1 MKFLVRKTHKY
12 LSILISIQ
20 LLLWTISGIYF
31 AFNQIELVRGEQ
43 YRLPQVFSVDLSK
56 VNLVLDSVKSIQVA
70 RRFGEEILIV
80 RKEAGTE
87 YLNLEGDALEKLS
100 REQAT
105 SIVSTVTSLT
115 PLSAEEINDPE
126 PGSEY
131 RGRNLPL
138 FKVITKD
145 QENDEINVYVD
156 AISGQV
162 VAIRSEQWRLW
173 DLMWGL
179 HIMDWETRDE
189 INNWLLKL
197 FSVLALISSLTGCL
211 SFLDGTGNSVKK
223 NSKPLFKLAL

>member
-1 MKFLVRKTHKY
+1 MKFLVRKTHRY

-43 YRLPQVFSVDLSK
+43 YRLPQVFSVDLNK
-56 VNLVLDSVKSIQVA
+56 INVVLDSVKSIQVA
-70 RRFGEEILIV
+70 RRIGEEILIV

-100 REQAT
+100 GEQAAN
-105 SIVSTVTSLT
+105 IVSSVTSLT
-115 PLSAEEINDPE
+115 PLSAKEINEPE

-138 FKVITKD
+138 YKVATKD
-145 QENDEINVYVD
+145 QENKQINVYVD

-197 FSVLALISSLTGCL
+197 FSVLALISSLTGV
-211 SFLDGTGNSVKK
+211 FIFFRWDWK
-223 NSKPLFKLAL
+223 

>member
-1 MKFLVRKTHKY
+1 MKFLVRKPHKY

-43 YRLPQVFSVDLSK
+43 YRLPQAFSVDLSK

-70 RRFGEEILIV
+70 RRFSEEILIV
-80 RKEAGTE
+80 RKETGTE
-87 YLNLEGDALEKLS
+87 YLNLEGVALEKLS
-100 REQAT
+100 KTQAT
-105 SIVSTVTSLT
+105 SIVSAVTSLT
-115 PLSAEEINDPE
+115 PLAVEEINDPE

-138 FKVITKD
+138 FKVVTKD
-145 QENDEINVYVD
+145 QENKQINVYVD
-156 AISGQV
+156 SISGQV
-162 VAIRSEQWRLW
+162 VAIRSDQWRLW

-197 FSVLALISSLTGCL
+197 FSVLALISSLTGV
-211 SFLDGTGNSVKK
+211 FIFFRWDWK
-223 NSKPLFKLAL
+223 

>member
-43 YRLPQVFSVDLSK
+43 YRLPQVFSIDLNK
-56 VNLVLDSVKSIQVA
+56 INVVLDSVRSIQVA
-70 RRFGEEILIV
+70 PRFGEEILIV
-80 RKEAGTE
+80 RREAGTE
-87 YLNLEGDALEKLS
+87 YLNLEGVALEKLS

-105 SIVSTVTSLT
+105 SIVSSVTSLT
-115 PLSAEEINDPE
+115 PLAVEEIIDLE

-138 FKVITKD
+138 FKVMTQD

-197 FSVLALISSLTGCL
+197 FSVLALISSLTGVL
-211 SFLDGTGNSVKK
+211 IFFRWDWK
-223 NSKPLFKLAL
+223 

>member
-43 YRLPQVFSVDLSK
+43 YRLPQVFSIDLSK
-56 VNLVLDSVKSIQVA
+56 IDLVLDSVKSIQVA

-87 YLNLEGDALEKLS
+87 YLNLEGIALGKLS
-100 REQAT
+100 GEQAT
-105 SIVSTVTSLT
+105 NIVSRVTSLT
-115 PLSAEEINDPE
+115 PLEVEEIIDPE
-126 PGSEY
+126 SGSEY

-138 FKVITKD
+138 FKVVTKD

-197 FSVLALISSLTGCL
+197 FSVLALISSLTGV
-211 SFLDGTGNSVKK
+211 FIFFRWDWK
-223 NSKPLFKLAL
+223 

>member
-80 RKEAGTE
+80 RKETGTE
-87 YLNLEGDALEKLS
+87 YLNLEGVALEKLS
-100 REQAT
+100 KTQAT
-105 SIVSTVTSLT
+105 SIVSAVTSLT
-115 PLSAEEINDPE
+115 PLAVEEINDPE

-131 RGRNLPL
+131 RGRNIPL
-138 FKVITKD
+138 FKVITQD

-197 FSVLALISSLTGCL
+197 FSVLALISSLTGV
-211 SFLDGTGNSVKK
+211 FIFFRWDWK
-223 NSKPLFKLAL
+223 

>member
-43 YRLPQVFSVDLSK
+43 YRLPQVFSIDLSK
-56 VNLVLDSVKSIQVA
+56 INLVLDAAKSVQVA

-80 RKEAGTE
+80 RKETETE
-87 YLNLEGDALEKLS
+87 YLNFEGVALEKLS

-115 PLSAEEINDPE
+115 PLAVEEINDPE

-138 FKVITKD
+138 FKVITQD

-197 FSVLALISSLTGCL
+197 FSVLALISSLTGV
-211 SFLDGTGNSVKK
+211 FIFFRWDWK
-223 NSKPLFKLAL
+223 

>member
-43 YRLPQVFSVDLSK
+43 YRLPQAFSVDLSK

-80 RKEAGTE
+80 RKETGTE
-87 YLNLEGDALEKLS
+87 YLNLEGVALEKLS
-100 REQAT
+100 KTQAT
-105 SIVSTVTSLT
+105 SIVSAVTSLT
-115 PLSAEEINDPE
+115 PLAVEEINDPE

-138 FKVITKD
+138 FKVITQD
-145 QENDEINVYVD
+145 QENDEINVYID

-197 FSVLALISSLTGCL
+197 FSVLALISSLTGV
-211 SFLDGTGNSVKK
+211 FIFFRWDWK
-223 NSKPLFKLAL
+223 

>member
-43 YRLPQVFSVDLSK
+43 YRLPQAFSVDLSK

-70 RRFGEEILIV
+70 RRFSEEILIV
-80 RKEAGTE
+80 RKETGTE
-87 YLNLEGDALEKLS
+87 YLNLEGVALEKLS
-100 REQAT
+100 KTQAT
-105 SIVSTVTSLT
+105 SIVSAVTSLT
-115 PLSAEEINDPE
+115 PLAVEEINDPE

-138 FKVITKD
+138 FKVITQD
-145 QENDEINVYVD
+145 QENDEINVYID

-197 FSVLALISSLTGCL
+197 FSVLALISSLTGV
-211 SFLDGTGNSVKK
+211 FIFFRWDWK
-223 NSKPLFKLAL
+223 

>member
-56 VNLVLDSVKSIQVA
+56 INLVVDSVKSIQVA

-87 YLNLEGDALEKLS
+87 YLNLEGAALEKLS

-105 SIVSTVTSLT
+105 SIVSSVTSLT
-115 PLSAEEINDPE
+115 PFAVEEINDPE

-138 FKVITKD
+138 FKVITQD

-189 INNWLLKL
+189 INNWLLKI
-197 FSVLALISSLTGCL
+197 FSVLALISSLTGV
-211 SFLDGTGNSVKK
+211 FIFFRWDWK
-223 NSKPLFKLAL
+223 

>member
-1 MKFLVRKTHKY
+1 MKFLVRNTHKY

-43 YRLPQVFSVDLSK
+43 YRLPQAFSVDLSK

-87 YLNLEGDALEKLS
+87 YLNLEGDALQKLS

-115 PLSAEEINDPE
+115 PLAVEEINDPE

-138 FKVITKD
+138 FKVITQD

-197 FSVLALISSLTGCL
+197 FSVLALISSLTGV
-211 SFLDGTGNSVKK
+211 FIFFRWDWK
-223 NSKPLFKLAL
+223 

>member
-1 MKFLVRKTHKY
+1 MKFLVRKTHRY

-43 YRLPQVFSVDLSK
+43 YRLPQVFSVDLKK
-56 VNLVLDSVKSIQVA
+56 VNVVLDSVKSIQVA
-70 RRFGEEILIV
+70 RRIGEEILIV

-100 REQAT
+100 GEQAT
-105 SIVSTVTSLT
+105 NIVSSVTSLT
-115 PLSAEEINDPE
+115 PLSAKEINEPE

-138 FKVITKD
+138 FKVATKD
-145 QENDEINVYVD
+145 QENKQINVYVD

-197 FSVLALISSLTGCL
+197 FSVLALISSLTGVL
-211 SFLDGTGNSVKK
+211 IFFRWDWK
-223 NSKPLFKLAL
+223 

>member
-56 VNLVLDSVKSIQVA
+56 VNLVLDSDNSIQVA

-87 YLNLEGDALEKLS
+87 YLNLEGVALEKLS
-100 REQAT
+100 KTQAT
-105 SIVSTVTSLT
+105 SIVSAATSLT
-115 PLSAEEINDPE
+115 PLAVEEIIDPE

-138 FKVITKD
+138 FKVITQD

-197 FSVLALISSLTGCL
+197 FSVLALISSLTGV
-211 SFLDGTGNSVKK
+211 FIFFRWDWK
-223 NSKPLFKLAL
+223 

>member
-43 YRLPQVFSVDLSK
+43 YRLPQVFSIDLSK
-56 VNLVLDSVKSIQVA
+56 IKVVLDSVKSIQVA
-70 RRFGEEILIV
+70 RRLGEEILIV

-87 YLNLEGDALEKLS
+87 YLNLEGDALAKLS
-100 REQAT
+100 IEQAT
-105 SIVSTVTSLT
+105 SIVSRVTSLR
-115 PLSAEEINDPE
+115 PLAAEEISEAE

-138 FKVITKD
+138 FKVVAKD
-145 QENDEINVYVD
+145 RENSEINVYVD

-162 VAIRSEQWRLW
+162 VAIRSQQWRLW

-197 FSVLALISSLTGCL
+197 FSVLALISSLTGV
-211 SFLDGTGNSVKK
+211 FIFFRWDWK
-223 NSKPLFKLAL
+223 

>member
-1 MKFLVRKTHKY
+1 MNFLVRKTHKY

-43 YRLPQVFSVDLSK
+43 YRLPQVFSIDLSK
-56 VNLVLDSVKSIQVA
+56 VNLVLDSVNSIQVA

-87 YLNLEGDALEKLS
+87 YLDLEGVALEKLS
-100 REQAT
+100 KTQAT
-105 SIVSTVTSLT
+105 SIVSAVTSLT
-115 PLSAEEINDPE
+115 PLAVEEIIDPE

-138 FKVITKD
+138 FKVITQD

-197 FSVLALISSLTGCL
+197 FSVLALISSLTGV
-211 SFLDGTGNSVKK
+211 FIFFRWDWK
-223 NSKPLFKLAL
+223 

>member
-31 AFNQIELVRGEQ
+31 AFNQIELIRGEQ
-43 YRLPQVFSVDLSK
+43 YRLTQVFSIDLSK
-56 VNLVLDSVKSIQVA
+56 INLILDSVQSIQVA
-70 RRFGEEILIV
+70 RRFDQEILIV

-87 YLNLEGDALEKLS
+87 YLDLGGATLDKIS
-100 REQAT
+100 REEAKL
-105 SIVSTVTSLT
+105 IVSNVTSLT
-115 PLSAEEINDPE
+115 PLAVEEINDPD

-162 VAIRSEQWRLW
+162 VAIRSAGWRLW

-197 FSVLALISSLTGCL
+197 FSVLALISSLTGVFI
-211 SFLDGTGNSVKK
+211 FLRWDWK
-223 NSKPLFKLAL
+223 

>member
-43 YRLPQVFSVDLSK
+43 YRLPQVFSIDLSK
-56 VNLVLDSVKSIQVA
+56 INLVLDSVKNIQVA

-87 YLNLEGDALEKLS
+87 YLNLEGVALEKLS
-100 REQAT
+100 REEAK
-105 SIVSTVTSLT
+105 SIVSSVTSLT
-115 PLSAEEINDPE
+115 PLAVEEINDPE

-138 FKVITKD
+138 FKVVTQD

-162 VAIRSEQWRLW
+162 VAIRSQQWRLW

-197 FSVLALISSLTGCL
+197 FSVLALISSLTGV
-211 SFLDGTGNSVKK
+211 FIFFRWDWK
-223 NSKPLFKLAL
+223 

>member
-80 RKEAGTE
+80 RKETGTE
-87 YLNLEGDALEKLS
+87 YLNLEGVALKKLS
-100 REQAT
+100 KTQAT
-105 SIVSTVTSLT
+105 SIVSAVTSLT
-115 PLSAEEINDPE
+115 PLAVEEINDPE

-138 FKVITKD
+138 FKVITQD
-145 QENDEINVYVD
+145 QENDEINVYID

-197 FSVLALISSLTGCL
+197 FSVLALISSLTGV
-211 SFLDGTGNSVKK
+211 FIFFRWDWK
-223 NSKPLFKLAL
+223 

>member
-56 VNLVLDSVKSIQVA
+56 VNVFLDSVKSIQVA

-87 YLNLEGDALEKLS
+87 YLNLEGVALEKLS
-100 REQAT
+100 REQAI
-105 SIVSTVTSLT
+105 SIVSSVTSLT
-115 PLSAEEINDPE
+115 PLAAEEINDPE

-138 FKVITKD
+138 FKVITQD

-197 FSVLALISSLTGCL
+197 FSVLALISSLTGV
-211 SFLDGTGNSVKK
+211 FIFFRWDWK
-223 NSKPLFKLAL
+223 

>member
-43 YRLPQVFSVDLSK
+43 YRLPQVFSVDLKK
-56 VNLVLDSVKSIQVA
+56 VNVVLDSVKSIQVA
-70 RRFGEEILIV
+70 RRIGEEILIV

-100 REQAT
+100 GEQAAN
-105 SIVSTVTSLT
+105 IVSSVTSLT
-115 PLSAEEINDPE
+115 PLSAKEINEPE

-138 FKVITKD
+138 YKVATKD
-145 QENDEINVYVD
+145 QENKQINVYVD

-197 FSVLALISSLTGCL
+197 FSVLALISSLTGVL
-211 SFLDGTGNSVKK
+211 IFFRWDWK
-223 NSKPLFKLAL
+223 

>member
-43 YRLPQVFSVDLSK
+43 YRLPQVFSIDLSK
-56 VNLVLDSVKSIQVA
+56 INLVLDSVKSIQVA

-87 YLNLEGDALEKLS
+87 YLNLEGIALEKLT

-105 SIVSTVTSLT
+105 SVVSTVTSLT
-115 PLSAEEINDPE
+115 PLEVEEIIDPE

-131 RGRNLPL
+131 RGRKLPL
-138 FKVITKD
+138 FKVVTKD

-162 VAIRSEQWRLW
+162 VAIRSKQWRLW

-179 HIMDWETRDE
+179 HIMDWDARDE

-197 FSVLALISSLTGCL
+197 FSVLALISSLTGV
-211 SFLDGTGNSVKK
+211 FIFFRWDWK
-223 NSKPLFKLAL
+223 

>member
-43 YRLPQVFSVDLSK
+43 YRLPQVFSIDLSK
-56 VNLVLDSVKSIQVA
+56 INLVLDSVKNIQVA

-87 YLNLEGDALEKLS
+87 YLNLEGVALEKLS
-100 REQAT
+100 REEAK
-105 SIVSTVTSLT
+105 SIVSSVTSLT
-115 PLSAEEINDPE
+115 PLAVEEINDPE

-138 FKVITKD
+138 FKVVTRD

-162 VAIRSEQWRLW
+162 VAIRSQQWRLW

-197 FSVLALISSLTGCL
+197 FSVLALISSLTGV
-211 SFLDGTGNSVKK
+211 FIFFRWDWK
-223 NSKPLFKLAL
+223 

>member
-43 YRLPQVFSVDLSK
+43 YRLPQVFSIDLNK
-56 VNLVLDSVKSIQVA
+56 INVVLDSARSVQVA

-80 RKEAGTE
+80 RREAGTE
-87 YLNLEGDALEKLS
+87 YLNLEGVALEKLS

-105 SIVSTVTSLT
+105 SIVSSVTSLT
-115 PLSAEEINDPE
+115 PLAVEEIIDPE

-131 RGRNLPL
+131 RGRDLPL
-138 FKVITKD
+138 FKVVTKD

-197 FSVLALISSLTGCL
+197 FSVLALISSLTGV
-211 SFLDGTGNSVKK
+211 FIFFRWDWN
-223 NSKPLFKLAL
+223 

>member
-1 MKFLVRKTHKY
+1 LKFLVRKTHKY

-43 YRLPQVFSVDLSK
+43 YRLPQVFSIDLSK
-56 VNLVLDSVKSIQVA
+56 INLVLDSVKNIQVA

-87 YLNLEGDALEKLS
+87 YLSLEGVALEKLS
-100 REQAT
+100 REEAK
-105 SIVSTVTSLT
+105 SIVSSVTSLT
-115 PLSAEEINDPE
+115 PLAVEEINDPE

-138 FKVITKD
+138 FKVVTQD

-162 VAIRSEQWRLW
+162 VAIRSQQWRLW

-197 FSVLALISSLTGCL
+197 FSVLALISSLTGV
-211 SFLDGTGNSVKK
+211 FIFFRWDWK
-223 NSKPLFKLAL
+223 

>member
-43 YRLPQVFSVDLSK
+43 YRLPQAFSVDLSK
-56 VNLVLDSVKSIQVA
+56 INLLLDSVKSIQVA

-80 RKEAGTE
+80 RKETGTE
-87 YLNLEGDALEKLS
+87 YLNLEGVALEKLS
-100 REQAT
+100 KTQAT
-105 SIVSTVTSLT
+105 SIVSAVTSLT
-115 PLSAEEINDPE
+115 PLAVEEINDPE

-138 FKVITKD
+138 FKVITQD

-156 AISGQV
+156 AIPGQV

-197 FSVLALISSLTGCL
+197 FSVLALISSLTGV
-211 SFLDGTGNSVKK
+211 FIFFRWDWK
-223 NSKPLFKLAL
+223 

>member
-1 MKFLVRKTHKY
+1 MKFLVRNTHKY

-56 VNLVLDSVKSIQVA
+56 VNLVLDSVNSIQVA

-80 RKEAGTE
+80 LREAGIE
-87 YLNLEGDALEKLS
+87 YLNLEGVALEKLS
-100 REQAT
+100 KTQAT
-105 SIVSTVTSLT
+105 SIVSAATSLT
-115 PLSAEEINDPE
+115 PLAVEEIIDPE

-138 FKVITKD
+138 FKVITQD
-145 QENDEINVYVD
+145 QENDEINVYID

-197 FSVLALISSLTGCL
+197 FSVLALISSLTGV
-211 SFLDGTGNSVKK
+211 FIFFRWDWK
-223 NSKPLFKLAL
+223 

>member
-43 YRLPQVFSVDLSK
+43 YRLPQVFSIDLSK
-56 VNLVLDSVKSIQVA
+56 IDLVLDSVKSIQVA

-87 YLNLEGDALEKLS
+87 YLNLEGIALGKLS
-100 REQAT
+100 GEQAT
-105 SIVSTVTSLT
+105 NIVSRVTSLT
-115 PLSAEEINDPE
+115 PLEVEEIIDPE

-138 FKVITKD
+138 FKVVTKD
-145 QENDEINVYVD
+145 QEDDAINVYVD

-197 FSVLALISSLTGCL
+197 FSVLALISSLTGV
-211 SFLDGTGNSVKK
+211 FIFFRWDWK
-223 NSKPLFKLAL
+223 

>member
-43 YRLPQVFSVDLSK
+43 YRLPQAFSVDLSK

-70 RRFGEEILIV
+70 RRFSEEILIV
-80 RKEAGTE
+80 RKETGTE
-87 YLNLEGDALEKLS
+87 YLNLEGVALEKLS
-100 REQAT
+100 KTQAT
-105 SIVSTVTSLT
+105 SIVSAVTSLT
-115 PLSAEEINDPE
+115 PLAVEEINDPE

-138 FKVITKD
+138 FKVITQD

-197 FSVLALISSLTGCL
+197 FSVLALISSLTGV
-211 SFLDGTGNSVKK
+211 FIFFRWDWK
-223 NSKPLFKLAL
+223 

>member
-43 YRLPQVFSVDLSK
+43 YRLPQVFSIDLSK
-56 VNLVLDSVKSIQVA
+56 INLVLDSVKNIQVA
-70 RRFGEEILIV
+70 RRLGEEILII

-87 YLNLEGDALEKLS
+87 YLNLEGVALEKLS
-100 REQAT
+100 REEAK
-105 SIVSTVTSLT
+105 SIVSSVTSLM
-115 PLSAEEINDPE
+115 PLAVEEINDPE

-138 FKVITKD
+138 FKVVTQD

-162 VAIRSEQWRLW
+162 VAIRSQQWRLW

-197 FSVLALISSLTGCL
+197 FSVLALISSLTGV
-211 SFLDGTGNSVKK
+211 FIFFRWDWK
-223 NSKPLFKLAL
+223 

>member
-1 MKFLVRKTHKY
+1 LKFLVRKTHKY

-20 LLLWTISGIYF
+20 LLLWTVSGIYF
-31 AFNQIELVRGEQ
+31 AFNQIELIRGEQ
-43 YRLPQVFSVDLSK
+43 YRLTQVFSIDLSK
-56 VNLVLDSVKSIQVA
+56 INLILDSVQSIQVA
-70 RRFGEEILIV
+70 RRFDEEILIV

-87 YLNLEGDALEKLS
+87 YLDLGGATLDKIS
-100 REQAT
+100 REEAKV
-105 SIVSTVTSLT
+105 IVSNVTSLT
-115 PLSAEEINDPE
+115 PLAVEEINDPE

-138 FKVITKD
+138 FKVTTKD

-156 AISGQV
+156 ASSGQV
-162 VAIRSEQWRLW
+162 VAIRSAGWRLW

-197 FSVLALISSLTGCL
+197 FSVLALISSLTGVFI
-211 SFLDGTGNSVKK
+211 FLRWDWK
-223 NSKPLFKLAL
+223 

>member
-43 YRLPQVFSVDLSK
+43 YRLPQVFSIDLSK
-56 VNLVLDSVKSIQVA
+56 INLVLDSVKNIQVA

-87 YLNLEGDALEKLS
+87 YLNLEGVALEKLS
-100 REQAT
+100 REQAK
-105 SIVSTVTSLT
+105 SIVSSVTSLT
-115 PLSAEEINDPE
+115 PLAVEEINDPE

-138 FKVITKD
+138 FKVVTQD

-162 VAIRSEQWRLW
+162 VAIRSQQWRLW

-197 FSVLALISSLTGCL
+197 FSVLALISSLTGV
-211 SFLDGTGNSVKK
+211 FIFFRWDWK
-223 NSKPLFKLAL
+223 

>member
-43 YRLPQVFSVDLSK
+43 YRLPQVFSIDFSK
-56 VNLVLDSVKSIQVA
+56 INLVLDSAKSVQVA

-80 RKEAGTE
+80 RKETETE
-87 YLNLEGDALEKLS
+87 YLNFEGVALEKLS

-115 PLSAEEINDPE
+115 PLAVEEINDPE

-197 FSVLALISSLTGCL
+197 FSVLALISSLTGV
-211 SFLDGTGNSVKK
+211 FIFFRWDWK
-223 NSKPLFKLAL
+223 

>member
-43 YRLPQVFSVDLSK
+43 YRLPQAFSVDLSK
-56 VNLVLDSVKSIQVA
+56 VNLVLDYVKSIQVA

-80 RKEAGTE
+80 RKETGTE
-87 YLNLEGDALEKLS
+87 YLNLEGVALEKLS
-100 REQAT
+100 KKQAT
-105 SIVSTVTSLT
+105 SIVSAVTSLT
-115 PLSAEEINDPE
+115 PLAVEEINDPE

-138 FKVITKD
+138 FKVITQD

-197 FSVLALISSLTGCL
+197 FSVLALISSLTGV
-211 SFLDGTGNSVKK
+211 FIFFRWDWK
-223 NSKPLFKLAL
+223 

>member
-43 YRLPQVFSVDLSK
+43 YRLPQAFSVDLSK

-80 RKEAGTE
+80 RKETGTE
-87 YLNLEGDALEKLS
+87 YLNLEGVALEKLS
-100 REQAT
+100 KTQAT
-105 SIVSTVTSLT
+105 SIVSAVTSLT
-115 PLSAEEINDPE
+115 PLAVEEINDPE

-138 FKVITKD
+138 FKVVTQD

-197 FSVLALISSLTGCL
+197 FSVLALISSLTGV
-211 SFLDGTGNSVKK
+211 FIFFRWDWK
-223 NSKPLFKLAL
+223 

>member
-56 VNLVLDSVKSIQVA
+56 VNLVLDSVNSIQVA

-87 YLNLEGDALEKLS
+87 YLNLEGIALEKLS
-100 REQAT
+100 KTQAT
-105 SIVSTVTSLT
+105 SIVSAVTSLT
-115 PLSAEEINDPE
+115 PLAVEEIIDPE

-138 FKVITKD
+138 FKVITQD

-179 HIMDWETRDE
+179 HIMDWEARDE

-197 FSVLALISSLTGCL
+197 FSVLALISSLTGV
-211 SFLDGTGNSVKK
+211 FIFFRWDWK
-223 NSKPLFKLAL
+223 

>member
-43 YRLPQVFSVDLSK
+43 YRLPQVFSIDLSK
-56 VNLVLDSVKSIQVA
+56 INLVLDSVKSIQVA

-87 YLNLEGDALEKLS
+87 YLNLEGVALEKLS
-100 REQAT
+100 REEAK
-105 SIVSTVTSLT
+105 SIVSSVTSLM
-115 PLSAEEINDPE
+115 PLAVEEINDPE

-138 FKVITKD
+138 FKVVTQD

-162 VAIRSEQWRLW
+162 VAIRSQQWRLW

-197 FSVLALISSLTGCL
+197 FSVLALISSLTGV
-211 SFLDGTGNSVKK
+211 FIFFRWDWK
-223 NSKPLFKLAL
+223 

>member
-1 MKFLVRKTHKY
+1 MKFLVRKTHRY

-43 YRLPQVFSVDLSK
+43 YRLPQVFSIDLSK
-56 VNLVLDSVKSIQVA
+56 IDLVLDSVKSIQVA

-87 YLNLEGDALEKLS
+87 YLNLEGDALQKLS

-115 PLSAEEINDPE
+115 PLSAEEINEPE

-138 FKVITKD
+138 YKVATKD
-145 QENDEINVYVD
+145 QENKQINVYVD

-197 FSVLALISSLTGCL
+197 FSVLALISSLTGVL
-211 SFLDGTGNSVKK
+211 IFFRWD
-223 NSKPLFKLAL
+223 